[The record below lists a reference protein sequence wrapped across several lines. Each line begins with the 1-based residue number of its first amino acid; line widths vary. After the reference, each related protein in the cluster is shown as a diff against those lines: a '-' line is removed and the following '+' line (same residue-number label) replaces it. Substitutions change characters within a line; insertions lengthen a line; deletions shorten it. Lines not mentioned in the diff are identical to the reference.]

1 MLNRETYYE
10 NQSFLVDLPV
20 KCSHG
25 TAEKPAKL
33 EWSPLVGAK
42 YYVVE
47 MAGDDVRG
55 DRNVFI
61 GATTSLE
68 IHYLTLVM
76 KSDKKPETT
85 QMRVSLSA
93 MGDEIVLAQGA
104 CEKLSKLVR
113 FVVIIIIMRGNFIV
127 LQFTLRRKTCPHF
140 PR

>member
-1 MLNRETYYE
+1 M
-10 NQSFLVDLPV
+10 
-20 KCSHG
+20 
-25 TAEKPAKL
+25 
-33 EWSPLVGAK
+33 GAK

-55 DRNVFI
+55 DRNVFT

-76 KSDKKPETT
+76 KADKKPETT

-93 MGDEIVLAQGA
+93 MGDESVLAQGA

-113 FVVIIIIMRGNFIV
+113 FVVIIIIMYGNFIV
-127 LQFTLRRKTCPHF
+127 LQFTLRHKTCGCPHF
-140 PR
+140 PG